1 MVRQKPNSHHEVLV
15 FGGMNTP
22 VSKRQQGLVGA
33 TLIWV
38 WVIGSLT
45 GGMLY
50 EAEVEAGDGSRES

>member
-22 VSKRQQGLVGA
+22 VSRRQQGLVGA
-33 TLIWV
+33 TLVWV

-45 GGMLY
+45 DGMLY
-50 EAEVEAGDGSRES
+50 EAEVETGDCSRES